1 MGKKYLGIDIEDR
14 FLKLVVMKDGKVQKT
29 CLEVMPDNIV
39 MGGRI
44 AAFHALSDY
53 LRDTVRRNKIRVKD
67 VAFALPS
74 ETYYIRRVKLPKMT
88 AAQLQINLPYEFHD
102 YLQDDTDQY
111 VFDYSVL
118 SVDEKSMELLIAA
131 LSKRQVE
138 QYKEMCKR
146 AGLRLCKLV
155 PDVLAIQEIVLP
167 SENPAAYRKRLAAQ
181 EKSRS
186 EEEKRENRSE
196 AREKKQHLRDRKRNG
211 LSVEELSARAAEEAR
226 ANGMQP
232 ADAVSATPGNAAA
245 SANEM
250 TPGNAAASANGMAP
264 GNAAASA
271 NEMTPGNAAASAN
284 GMAPGNAAAYANG
297 MTPGNAA
304 APANGMA
311 PLNAASSGS
320 IAATEE
326 KRKDYAVLSLEY
338 SRDRLHFFSN
348 GAYEITRNLGITEK
362 QICEVIAQNEGV
374 DIHIAQLMLDRN
386 QNHVLEQEQ
395 VSDLLQAVAT
405 EVMRVM
411 NFYNYNNP
419 RNTIDAIYYYGRE
432 VDSAF
437 LERIQSM
444 TELPI
449 RPLTDLLEK
458 PAGMPGTK
466 KLLEEPAGNEL
477 LMMLQGY
484 GAVLE

>member
-196 AREKKQHLRDRKRNG
+196 AREKKQHLKDRKRNG

-250 TPGNAAASANGMAP
+250 TPGNAIAS
-264 GNAAASA
+264 
-271 NEMTPGNAAASAN
+271 
-284 GMAPGNAAAYANG
+284 ANG

-311 PLNAASSGS
+311 PLNAAPSGS

-395 VSDLLQAVAT
+395 VSDLLQSVAT

-432 VDSAF
+432 ADSAF

-449 RPLTDLLEK
+449 RPLTDLLEETSENSGPKKSRSEK
-458 PAGMPGTK
+458 PVDNSG
-466 KLLEEPAGNEL
+466 AGNEL

>member
-232 ADAVSATPGNAAA
+232 ADAVSATPGNATA
-245 SANEM
+245 S
-250 TPGNAAASANGMAP
+250 
-264 GNAAASA
+264 
-271 NEMTPGNAAASAN
+271 
-284 GMAPGNAAAYANG
+284 ANG

-311 PLNAASSGS
+311 PFNAAPSGS
-320 IAATEE
+320 IAAAEE

-374 DIHIAQLMLDRN
+374 DIHIAQLMLDQN

-395 VSDLLQAVAT
+395 VSDLLQSVAT

-449 RPLTDLLEK
+449 RPLTDLLEETSENSGPKKSRSEK
-458 PAGMPGTK
+458 PVDNSG
-466 KLLEEPAGNEL
+466 AGNEL

>member
-232 ADAVSATPGNAAA
+232 ADAVSATPG
-245 SANEM
+245 S
-250 TPGNAAASANGMAP
+250 AAASANGM
-264 GNAAASA
+264 
-271 NEMTPGNAAASAN
+271 T
-284 GMAPGNAAAYANG
+284 
-297 MTPGNAA
+297 
-304 APANGMA
+304 
-311 PLNAASSGS
+311 PLNAAPSGS
-320 IAATEE
+320 IAAAEE

-395 VSDLLQAVAT
+395 VSDLLQSVAT

-449 RPLTDLLEK
+449 RPLTDLLEESSGT
-458 PAGMPGTK
+458 AG
-466 KLLEEPAGNEL
+466 AGNEL

>member
-245 SANEM
+245 SANGM
-250 TPGNAAASANGMAP
+250 TTGNAAASANGMAP
-264 GNAAASA
+264 
-271 NEMTPGNAAASAN
+271 
-284 GMAPGNAAAYANG
+284 
-297 MTPGNAA
+297 
-304 APANGMA
+304 
-311 PLNAASSGS
+311 LNAAPSGS

-348 GAYEITRNLGITEK
+348 GAYEITRNLGVTEK

-395 VSDLLQAVAT
+395 VSDLLQSVAT

-449 RPLTDLLEK
+449 RPLTDLLEESSGT
-458 PAGMPGTK
+458 AG
-466 KLLEEPAGNEL
+466 AGNEL

>member
-1 MGKKYLGIDIEDR
+1 MGKKYLGIDVEDR
-14 FLKLVVMKDGKVQKT
+14 FLKLVVMKDGKVLKT

-67 VAFALPS
+67 AAFALPS

-232 ADAVSATPGNAAA
+232 AGAVSAALGNAAA
-245 SANEM
+245 PA
-250 TPGNAAASANGMAP
+250 TGMAP
-264 GNAAASA
+264 GNAIA
-271 NEMTPGNAAASAN
+271 PAN
-284 GMAPGNAAAYANG
+284 GLA
-297 MTPGNAA
+297 PGNAA
-304 APANGMA
+304 APANGTA
-311 PLNAASSGS
+311 PGNAAPSGS
-320 IAATEE
+320 IAAAEE

-395 VSDLLQAVAT
+395 VSDLLQSVAT

-449 RPLTDLLEK
+449 RPLTDLLE
-458 PAGMPGTK
+458 
-466 KLLEEPAGNEL
+466 EPAGNEL
-477 LMMLQGY
+477 LTMLQGY

>member
-14 FLKLVVMKDGKVQKT
+14 FLKLVVMKDGKVLKT

-232 ADAVSATPGNAAA
+232 ADSVSATPGSAAA
-245 SANEM
+245 SANGM
-250 TPGNAAASANGMAP
+250 TPGNAAAS
-264 GNAAASA
+264 
-271 NEMTPGNAAASAN
+271 
-284 GMAPGNAAAYANG
+284 ANG

-304 APANGMA
+304 APANGMT
-311 PLNAASSGS
+311 PLNAVSSGS

-374 DIHIAQLMLDRN
+374 DIHIAQLMLDQN

-395 VSDLLQAVAT
+395 VSDLLQSVAT

-449 RPLTDLLEK
+449 RPLTDLLEESSGT
-458 PAGMPGTK
+458 AG
-466 KLLEEPAGNEL
+466 AGNEL

>member
-14 FLKLVVMKDGKVQKT
+14 FLKLVVMKDGKVLKT

-232 ADAVSATPGNAAA
+232 ADAVSATPGN
-245 SANEM
+245 
-250 TPGNAAASANGMAP
+250 TAASANGMTP
-264 GNAAASA
+264 GSAAAS
-271 NEMTPGNAAASAN
+271 
-284 GMAPGNAAAYANG
+284 ANG

-304 APANGMA
+304 ASANGMA

-362 QICEVIAQNEGV
+362 QICEVIAQDEGV

-395 VSDLLQAVAT
+395 VSDLLQSVAT

-449 RPLTDLLEK
+449 RPLTDLLEESSGT
-458 PAGMPGTK
+458 AG
-466 KLLEEPAGNEL
+466 AGNEL

>member
-1 MGKKYLGIDIEDR
+1 MSKKYLGIDIEDR
-14 FLKLVVMKDGKVQKT
+14 FLKLVVMKDGKVLKT

-232 ADAVSATPGNAAA
+232 ADAVSATTGNAAA

-250 TPGNAAASANGMAP
+250 IPGNAAASANGMAP
-264 GNAAASA
+264 
-271 NEMTPGNAAASAN
+271 
-284 GMAPGNAAAYANG
+284 
-297 MTPGNAA
+297 
-304 APANGMA
+304 
-311 PLNAASSGS
+311 LNAAPSGS
-320 IAATEE
+320 IATTEE

-362 QICEVIAQNEGV
+362 QICEVIAQDEGV

-395 VSDLLQAVAT
+395 VSDLLQSVAT

-449 RPLTDLLEK
+449 RPLTDLLEESSGT
-458 PAGMPGTK
+458 AG
-466 KLLEEPAGNEL
+466 AGNEL

>member
-1 MGKKYLGIDIEDR
+1 MGKKYLGIDVEDR
-14 FLKLVVMKDGKVQKT
+14 FLKLVVMKDGKVLKT

-232 ADAVSATPGNAAA
+232 AGA
-245 SANEM
+245 
-250 TPGNAAASANGMAP
+250 ANGTA
-264 GNAAASA
+264 
-271 NEMTPGNAAASAN
+271 
-284 GMAPGNAAAYANG
+284 
-297 MTPGNAA
+297 PGNAA
-304 APANGMA
+304 APANGTAPGNATAPTNGMALGNAAAPENGMALGNATAPANGMA
-311 PLNAASSGS
+311 PANAAPSGS
-320 IAATEE
+320 IAAAEE

-395 VSDLLQAVAT
+395 VSDLLQSVAT

-449 RPLTDLLEK
+449 RPLTDLLE
-458 PAGMPGTK
+458 
-466 KLLEEPAGNEL
+466 EPAGNEL
-477 LMMLQGY
+477 LTMLQGY

>member
-232 ADAVSATPGNAAA
+232 ADAVSATTGNVAA
-245 SANEM
+245 
-250 TPGNAAASANGMAP
+250 P
-264 GNAAASA
+264 
-271 NEMTPGNAAASAN
+271 
-284 GMAPGNAAAYANG
+284 ANG

-311 PLNAASSGS
+311 SLNAVPSGS
-320 IAATEE
+320 IAAAEE

-362 QICEVIAQNEGV
+362 QICEVIAQDEGV

-386 QNHVLEQEQ
+386 QNHFLEQEQ
-395 VSDLLQAVAT
+395 VSDLLQSVAT

-449 RPLTDLLEK
+449 RPLTDLLEESSGT
-458 PAGMPGTK
+458 AG
-466 KLLEEPAGNEL
+466 AGNEL

>member
-14 FLKLVVMKDGKVQKT
+14 FLKLVVMKDGKVLKT

-67 VAFALPS
+67 AAFALPS

-232 ADAVSATPGNAAA
+232 ADAVSATPGNATA
-245 SANEM
+245 S
-250 TPGNAAASANGMAP
+250 
-264 GNAAASA
+264 
-271 NEMTPGNAAASAN
+271 
-284 GMAPGNAAAYANG
+284 ANG

-311 PLNAASSGS
+311 PLNAAPSGS
-320 IAATEE
+320 IAAAEE

-338 SRDRLHFFSN
+338 SRDRLHYFAN

-395 VSDLLQAVAT
+395 VSDLLQSVAT

-449 RPLTDLLEK
+449 RPLTDLLEETSENSGPKKSRSEK
-458 PAGMPGTK
+458 PVDNSG
-466 KLLEEPAGNEL
+466 AGNEL

>member
-53 LRDTVRRNKIRVKD
+53 LRDTVRRNKIHVKD

-245 SANEM
+245 PANGM

-264 GNAAASA
+264 
-271 NEMTPGNAAASAN
+271 
-284 GMAPGNAAAYANG
+284 
-297 MTPGNAA
+297 
-304 APANGMA
+304 
-311 PLNAASSGS
+311 LNAAPSGS

-374 DIHIAQLMLDRN
+374 DIHIAQLMLDQN

-395 VSDLLQAVAT
+395 ISDLLQSIAT

-449 RPLTDLLEK
+449 RPLTDLLEETSENSG
-458 PAGMPGTK
+458 PK
-466 KLLEEPAGNEL
+466 KSRSEQPVDNSGAGNEL

>member
-14 FLKLVVMKDGKVQKT
+14 FLKLVVMKDGKVLKT

-88 AAQLQINLPYEFHD
+88 ATQLQINLPYEFHD

-181 EKSRS
+181 EKSRN

-245 SANEM
+245 SAN
-250 TPGNAAASANGMAP
+250 
-264 GNAAASA
+264 
-271 NEMTPGNAAASAN
+271 
-284 GMAPGNAAAYANG
+284 
-297 MTPGNAA
+297 
-304 APANGMA
+304 GMA

-320 IAATEE
+320 IAAAEE

-362 QICEVIAQNEGV
+362 QICEVIAQDEGV
-374 DIHIAQLMLDRN
+374 DIHIAQLMLDQN

-395 VSDLLQAVAT
+395 VSDLLQSVAT

-449 RPLTDLLEK
+449 RPLTDLLEESSGT
-458 PAGMPGTK
+458 AG
-466 KLLEEPAGNEL
+466 AGNEL

>member
-1 MGKKYLGIDIEDR
+1 MGKKYLGIDVEDR
-14 FLKLVVMKDGKVQKT
+14 FLKLVVMKDGKVLKT

-232 ADAVSATPGNAAA
+232 AGAVSAA
-245 SANEM
+245 
-250 TPGNAAASANGMAP
+250 
-264 GNAAASA
+264 
-271 NEMTPGNAAASAN
+271 
-284 GMAPGNAAAYANG
+284 
-297 MTPGNAA
+297 PGNAA

-311 PLNAASSGS
+311 PGNAAAPANGTAPGNAAASTNGMAPANAAPSGS
-320 IAATEE
+320 IAAAEE

-395 VSDLLQAVAT
+395 VSDLLQSVAT

-449 RPLTDLLEK
+449 RPLTDLLE
-458 PAGMPGTK
+458 
-466 KLLEEPAGNEL
+466 EPAGNEL
-477 LMMLQGY
+477 LTMLQGY

>member
-14 FLKLVVMKDGKVQKT
+14 FLKLVVMKDGKVLKT

-232 ADAVSATPGNAAA
+232 ADAVGA
-245 SANEM
+245 
-250 TPGNAAASANGMAP
+250 TPGNAAASANGM
-264 GNAAASA
+264 
-271 NEMTPGNAAASAN
+271 TL
-284 GMAPGNAAAYANG
+284 
-297 MTPGNAA
+297 GNAA

-311 PLNAASSGS
+311 PLNAAPSGS

-362 QICEVIAQNEGV
+362 QICEVIAQEEGV
-374 DIHIAQLMLDRN
+374 DIHIAQLMLDQN

-395 VSDLLQAVAT
+395 VSDLLQSVAT

-449 RPLTDLLEK
+449 RPLTDLLEESSGT
-458 PAGMPGTK
+458 AG
-466 KLLEEPAGNEL
+466 AGYEL

>member
-14 FLKLVVMKDGKVQKT
+14 FLKLVVMKDGKVLKT

-53 LRDTVRRNKIRVKD
+53 LRDTVRRDKIRVKD

-245 SANEM
+245 SVNAM
-250 TPGNAAASANGMAP
+250 TPGSAAAS
-264 GNAAASA
+264 
-271 NEMTPGNAAASAN
+271 
-284 GMAPGNAAAYANG
+284 ANG

-304 APANGMA
+304 APANGMT
-311 PLNAASSGS
+311 PLNAVSSGS

-374 DIHIAQLMLDRN
+374 DIHIAQLMLDQN

-395 VSDLLQAVAT
+395 VSDLLQSVAT

-432 VDSAF
+432 ADSAF

-449 RPLTDLLEK
+449 RPLTDLLEESSGT
-458 PAGMPGTK
+458 AG
-466 KLLEEPAGNEL
+466 AGNEL

>member
-1 MGKKYLGIDIEDR
+1 MGKKHLGIDIEDR
-14 FLKLVVMKDGKVQKT
+14 FLKLVVMKDGKVLKT

-232 ADAVSATPGNAAA
+232 AGAVSAA
-245 SANEM
+245 
-250 TPGNAAASANGMAP
+250 
-264 GNAAASA
+264 
-271 NEMTPGNAAASAN
+271 
-284 GMAPGNAAAYANG
+284 
-297 MTPGNAA
+297 PGNAA

-311 PLNAASSGS
+311 PGNAAAPANGMAPGNATAPANGTASGNAAPSGS
-320 IAATEE
+320 IAAAEE

-395 VSDLLQAVAT
+395 VSDLLQSVAT

-449 RPLTDLLEK
+449 RPLTDLLEESSGT
-458 PAGMPGTK
+458 AG
-466 KLLEEPAGNEL
+466 AGNEL

>member
-14 FLKLVVMKDGKVQKT
+14 FLKLVVMKDGKVLKT

-167 SENPAAYRKRLAAQ
+167 SENPAAYRKRLEAQ

-232 ADAVSATPGNAAA
+232 ADAVSVTTGNV
-245 SANEM
+245 
-250 TPGNAAASANGMAP
+250 AASANGMIP
-264 GNAAASA
+264 GNAVAS
-271 NEMTPGNAAASAN
+271 
-284 GMAPGNAAAYANG
+284 ANG

-304 APANGMA
+304 APANGMT
-311 PLNAASSGS
+311 PLNAAPSGS

-374 DIHIAQLMLDRN
+374 DIHIAQLMLDQN

-395 VSDLLQAVAT
+395 VSDLLQSVAT

-449 RPLTDLLEK
+449 RPLTDLLEETSENSGPKKSRSEK
-458 PAGMPGTK
+458 PVDNSG
-466 KLLEEPAGNEL
+466 AGNEL

>member
-1 MGKKYLGIDIEDR
+1 MGKKYLGIDVEDR
-14 FLKLVVMKDGKVQKT
+14 FLKLVVMKDGKVLKT

-232 ADAVSATPGNAAA
+232 AGAVSAAPGNAAA
-245 SANEM
+245 PANGM
-250 TPGNAAASANGMAP
+250 APGNAAAPANGTAPGNVAASANGMAP
-264 GNAAASA
+264 GNAAAPA
-271 NEMTPGNAAASAN
+271 NAA
-284 GMAPGNAAAYANG
+284 P
-297 MTPGNAA
+297 
-304 APANGMA
+304 
-311 PLNAASSGS
+311 SGS
-320 IAATEE
+320 IAAAEE

-395 VSDLLQAVAT
+395 VSDLLQSVAT

-449 RPLTDLLEK
+449 RPLTDLLE
-458 PAGMPGTK
+458 
-466 KLLEEPAGNEL
+466 EPAGNEL
-477 LMMLQGY
+477 LTMLQGY

>member
-14 FLKLVVMKDGKVQKT
+14 FLKLVVMKDGKVLKT

-196 AREKKQHLRDRKRNG
+196 AREKKQHLKDRKRNG

-245 SANEM
+245 S
-250 TPGNAAASANGMAP
+250 
-264 GNAAASA
+264 
-271 NEMTPGNAAASAN
+271 
-284 GMAPGNAAAYANG
+284 ANG

-374 DIHIAQLMLDRN
+374 DIHIAQLMFDQN

-395 VSDLLQAVAT
+395 VSDLLLSIAT

-449 RPLTDLLEK
+449 RPLTDLLEESSGT
-458 PAGMPGTK
+458 AG
-466 KLLEEPAGNEL
+466 AGNEL

>member
-14 FLKLVVMKDGKVQKT
+14 FLKLVVMKDGKVLKT

-211 LSVEELSARAAEEAR
+211 LSVEEISARAAEEAR

-245 SANEM
+245 
-250 TPGNAAASANGMAP
+250 
-264 GNAAASA
+264 
-271 NEMTPGNAAASAN
+271 
-284 GMAPGNAAAYANG
+284 
-297 MTPGNAA
+297 
-304 APANGMA
+304 PANGMA
-311 PLNAASSGS
+311 PLNAAPSES
-320 IAATEE
+320 IAAMEE

-362 QICEVIAQNEGV
+362 QICEVIAQDEGV

-395 VSDLLQAVAT
+395 VSDLLQSVAT

-449 RPLTDLLEK
+449 RPLTDLLEESSGT
-458 PAGMPGTK
+458 AG
-466 KLLEEPAGNEL
+466 AGNEL

>member
-232 ADAVSATPGNAAA
+232 ADAVSATSGNAAA
-245 SANEM
+245 SVNEM
-250 TPGNAAASANGMAP
+250 TPGNAAAS
-264 GNAAASA
+264 
-271 NEMTPGNAAASAN
+271 T
-284 GMAPGNAAAYANG
+284 
-297 MTPGNAA
+297 
-304 APANGMA
+304 NGMA
-311 PLNAASSGS
+311 PLNAAPSGS

-374 DIHIAQLMLDRN
+374 DIHIAQLMLDQN

-395 VSDLLQAVAT
+395 VSDLLQSVAT

-432 VDSAF
+432 ADSAF

-449 RPLTDLLEK
+449 RPLTDLLEESSGT
-458 PAGMPGTK
+458 AG
-466 KLLEEPAGNEL
+466 AGNEL

>member
-14 FLKLVVMKDGKVQKT
+14 FLKLVVMKDGKVLKT

-67 VAFALPS
+67 AAFALPS

-232 ADAVSATPGNAAA
+232 ADAVSATPGNATA
-245 SANEM
+245 S
-250 TPGNAAASANGMAP
+250 
-264 GNAAASA
+264 
-271 NEMTPGNAAASAN
+271 
-284 GMAPGNAAAYANG
+284 ANG

-311 PLNAASSGS
+311 PLNAAPSGS
-320 IAATEE
+320 IAAAEE

-395 VSDLLQAVAT
+395 VSDLLQSVAT

-432 VDSAF
+432 VDYAF

-449 RPLTDLLEK
+449 RPLTDLLEETSENSGPKKSRSEK
-458 PAGMPGTK
+458 PVDNSG
-466 KLLEEPAGNEL
+466 AGNEL

>member
-14 FLKLVVMKDGKVQKT
+14 FLKLVVMKDGKVLKT

-196 AREKKQHLRDRKRNG
+196 AREKKQHLKDRKRNG

-245 SANEM
+245 SAN
-250 TPGNAAASANGMAP
+250 
-264 GNAAASA
+264 
-271 NEMTPGNAAASAN
+271 
-284 GMAPGNAAAYANG
+284 G
-297 MTPGNAA
+297 MTAGNAA

-311 PLNAASSGS
+311 PLNAAPSGS

-362 QICEVIAQNEGV
+362 QICEVIAQDEGV

-395 VSDLLQAVAT
+395 VSDLLQSVAT

-432 VDSAF
+432 ADSAF

-449 RPLTDLLEK
+449 RPLTDLLEESSGT
-458 PAGMPGTK
+458 AG
-466 KLLEEPAGNEL
+466 AGNEL

>member
-14 FLKLVVMKDGKVQKT
+14 FLKLVVMKDGKVLKT

-250 TPGNAAASANGMAP
+250 TPGNAAASANGM
-264 GNAAASA
+264 
-271 NEMTPGNAAASAN
+271 T
-284 GMAPGNAAAYANG
+284 
-297 MTPGNAA
+297 
-304 APANGMA
+304 
-311 PLNAASSGS
+311 PLNAAPSGS

-374 DIHIAQLMLDRN
+374 DIHIAQLMLDQN

-395 VSDLLQAVAT
+395 VSDLLQSVAT

-449 RPLTDLLEK
+449 RPLTDLLEESSGT
-458 PAGMPGTK
+458 AG
-466 KLLEEPAGNEL
+466 AGNEL

>member
-1 MGKKYLGIDIEDR
+1 MGKKYLGIDVEDR
-14 FLKLVVMKDGKVQKT
+14 FLKLVVMKDGKVLKT

-232 ADAVSATPGNAAA
+232 ADAVSA
-245 SANEM
+245 
-250 TPGNAAASANGMAP
+250 AP
-264 GNAAASA
+264 GNA
-271 NEMTPGNAAASAN
+271 T
-284 GMAPGNAAAYANG
+284 
-297 MTPGNAA
+297 
-304 APANGMA
+304 APANGTA
-311 PLNAASSGS
+311 PGNAASSGS
-320 IAATEE
+320 IAAAEE

-395 VSDLLQAVAT
+395 VSDLLQSVAT

-449 RPLTDLLEK
+449 RPLTDLLEESSGT
-458 PAGMPGTK
+458 AG
-466 KLLEEPAGNEL
+466 AGNEL
-477 LMMLQGY
+477 LTMLQGY

>member
-14 FLKLVVMKDGKVQKT
+14 FLKLVVMKDGKVLKT

-67 VAFALPS
+67 AAFALPS

-232 ADAVSATPGNAAA
+232 ADAVSATPGNATA
-245 SANEM
+245 S
-250 TPGNAAASANGMAP
+250 
-264 GNAAASA
+264 
-271 NEMTPGNAAASAN
+271 
-284 GMAPGNAAAYANG
+284 ANG

-311 PLNAASSGS
+311 PLNAAPSGS
-320 IAATEE
+320 IAAAEE

-395 VSDLLQAVAT
+395 VSDLLQSVAT

-449 RPLTDLLEK
+449 RPLTDLLEETSENSGPKKSRSEK
-458 PAGMPGTK
+458 PLDNSG
-466 KLLEEPAGNEL
+466 AGNEL

>member
-14 FLKLVVMKDGKVQKT
+14 FLKLVVMKDGKVLKT

-53 LRDTVRRNKIRVKD
+53 LRDTARRNKIRVKD

-232 ADAVSATPGNAAA
+232 ADAVGA
-245 SANEM
+245 
-250 TPGNAAASANGMAP
+250 TPGNAAASANGM
-264 GNAAASA
+264 
-271 NEMTPGNAAASAN
+271 TPGNAA
-284 GMAPGNAAAYANG
+284 P
-297 MTPGNAA
+297 
-304 APANGMA
+304 
-311 PLNAASSGS
+311 SGS

-395 VSDLLQAVAT
+395 VSDLLQSVAT

-449 RPLTDLLEK
+449 RPLTDLLEETSENSGPKKSRSEK

-477 LMMLQGY
+477 LTMLQGY

>member
-1 MGKKYLGIDIEDR
+1 MSYGTNTLEILSDMGKKYLGIDIEDR
-14 FLKLVVMKDGKVQKT
+14 FLKLVVMKDGKVLKT

-232 ADAVSATPGNAAA
+232 ADAVSATPGNTAASANGMTPGSAAA
-245 SANEM
+245 SANGT

-264 GNAAASA
+264 
-271 NEMTPGNAAASAN
+271 
-284 GMAPGNAAAYANG
+284 
-297 MTPGNAA
+297 
-304 APANGMA
+304 
-311 PLNAASSGS
+311 LNAAPSGS

-348 GAYEITRNLGITEK
+348 GAYEITRNLGVTEK

-374 DIHIAQLMLDRN
+374 DIHIAQLMLDQN

-395 VSDLLQAVAT
+395 VSDLLQSVAT

-432 VDSAF
+432 ADSAF

-449 RPLTDLLEK
+449 RPLTDLLEESSGT
-458 PAGMPGTK
+458 AG
-466 KLLEEPAGNEL
+466 AGNEL

>member
-53 LRDTVRRNKIRVKD
+53 LRDTMRRNKIRVKD

-245 SANEM
+245 
-250 TPGNAAASANGMAP
+250 
-264 GNAAASA
+264 
-271 NEMTPGNAAASAN
+271 
-284 GMAPGNAAAYANG
+284 
-297 MTPGNAA
+297 
-304 APANGMA
+304 PANGMA
-311 PLNAASSGS
+311 PLNAAPSGS

-348 GAYEITRNLGITEK
+348 GAYEITRNLGVTEK

-374 DIHIAQLMLDRN
+374 DIHIAQLMLDQN

-395 VSDLLQAVAT
+395 VSDLLQSVAT

-449 RPLTDLLEK
+449 RPLTDLLKETSENSGPKKSRSEK
-458 PAGMPGTK
+458 PVDNSG
-466 KLLEEPAGNEL
+466 AGNEL

>member
-14 FLKLVVMKDGKVQKT
+14 FLKLVVMKDGKVLKT

-245 SANEM
+245 
-250 TPGNAAASANGMAP
+250 
-264 GNAAASA
+264 
-271 NEMTPGNAAASAN
+271 
-284 GMAPGNAAAYANG
+284 
-297 MTPGNAA
+297 
-304 APANGMA
+304 PANGMA

-320 IAATEE
+320 IAAAEE

-362 QICEVIAQNEGV
+362 QICEVIAQDEGV

-395 VSDLLQAVAT
+395 VSDLLQSVAT

-432 VDSAF
+432 ADSAF

-449 RPLTDLLEK
+449 RPLTDLLEESSGT
-458 PAGMPGTK
+458 AG
-466 KLLEEPAGNEL
+466 AGNEL
-477 LMMLQGY
+477 LTMLQGY

>member
-14 FLKLVVMKDGKVQKT
+14 FLKLVVMKDGKVLKT

-67 VAFALPS
+67 AAFALPS

-232 ADAVSATPGNAAA
+232 ADAVSATPGNATA
-245 SANEM
+245 S
-250 TPGNAAASANGMAP
+250 
-264 GNAAASA
+264 
-271 NEMTPGNAAASAN
+271 
-284 GMAPGNAAAYANG
+284 ANG

-311 PLNAASSGS
+311 PLNAAPSGS
-320 IAATEE
+320 IAAAEE

-386 QNHVLEQEQ
+386 QNNVLEQEQ
-395 VSDLLQAVAT
+395 VSDLLQSVAT

-449 RPLTDLLEK
+449 RPLTDLLEETSENSGPKKSRSEK
-458 PAGMPGTK
+458 PVDNSG
-466 KLLEEPAGNEL
+466 AGNEL

>member
-88 AAQLQINLPYEFHD
+88 TAQLQINLPYEFHD

-250 TPGNAAASANGMAP
+250 TPGNAAAP
-264 GNAAASA
+264 
-271 NEMTPGNAAASAN
+271 
-284 GMAPGNAAAYANG
+284 ANG
-297 MTPGNAA
+297 MTPGNATA
-304 APANGMA
+304 SANGMA
-311 PLNAASSGS
+311 PLNAAPSGS
-320 IAATEE
+320 IAAAEE

-395 VSDLLQAVAT
+395 VSDLLQSVAT

-449 RPLTDLLEK
+449 RPLTDLLEETSENSG
-458 PAGMPGTK
+458 PK
-466 KLLEEPAGNEL
+466 KSRSEQPVDNSGAGNEL

>member
-14 FLKLVVMKDGKVQKT
+14 FLKLVVMKDGKVLKT

-245 SANEM
+245 SANGM

-264 GNAAASA
+264 GNAA
-271 NEMTPGNAAASAN
+271 P
-284 GMAPGNAAAYANG
+284 
-297 MTPGNAA
+297 
-304 APANGMA
+304 
-311 PLNAASSGS
+311 SGS
-320 IAATEE
+320 IAAAEE

-395 VSDLLQAVAT
+395 VSDLLQSVAT

-449 RPLTDLLEK
+449 RPLTDLLE
-458 PAGMPGTK
+458 
-466 KLLEEPAGNEL
+466 EPAGNEL
-477 LMMLQGY
+477 LTMLQGY

>member
-14 FLKLVVMKDGKVQKT
+14 FLKLVVMKDGKVLKT

-196 AREKKQHLRDRKRNG
+196 AREKKQHLKDRKRNG

-250 TPGNAAASANGMAP
+250 TPGNAAASANGM
-264 GNAAASA
+264 
-271 NEMTPGNAAASAN
+271 
-284 GMAPGNAAAYANG
+284 
-297 MTPGNAA
+297 TPGNAA
-304 APANGMA
+304 APANGMT
-311 PLNAASSGS
+311 PLNAAPSGS

-348 GAYEITRNLGITEK
+348 GAYEITRNLGVTEK

-374 DIHIAQLMLDRN
+374 DIHIAQLMLDQN
-386 QNHVLEQEQ
+386 QNHILEQEQ
-395 VSDLLQAVAT
+395 VSDLLQSLAT

-432 VDSAF
+432 ADSAF

-449 RPLTDLLEK
+449 RPLTDLLEESSGT
-458 PAGMPGTK
+458 AG
-466 KLLEEPAGNEL
+466 AGNEL

>member
-14 FLKLVVMKDGKVQKT
+14 FLKLVVMKDGKVLKT

-232 ADAVSATPGNAAA
+232 ADAVSVTTGNV
-245 SANEM
+245 
-250 TPGNAAASANGMAP
+250 AASANGMIP
-264 GNAAASA
+264 GNAVAS
-271 NEMTPGNAAASAN
+271 
-284 GMAPGNAAAYANG
+284 ANG

-304 APANGMA
+304 APANGMT
-311 PLNAASSGS
+311 PLNAAPSGS

-374 DIHIAQLMLDRN
+374 DIHIAQLMLDQN

-395 VSDLLQAVAT
+395 VSDLLQSVAT

-449 RPLTDLLEK
+449 RPLTDLLEETSENSGPKKSRSEK
-458 PAGMPGTK
+458 PVDNSG
-466 KLLEEPAGNEL
+466 AGNEL

>member
-14 FLKLVVMKDGKVQKT
+14 FLKLVVMKDGRVQKT

-232 ADAVSATPGNAAA
+232 ADAVSATSGNAAA

-250 TPGNAAASANGMAP
+250 TPGNATAS
-264 GNAAASA
+264 
-271 NEMTPGNAAASAN
+271 
-284 GMAPGNAAAYANG
+284 ANG

-304 APANGMA
+304 ASANGMA

-338 SRDRLHFFSN
+338 SRDRLHFFSD

-395 VSDLLQAVAT
+395 VSDLLQSVAT

-449 RPLTDLLEK
+449 RPLTDLLEESSGT
-458 PAGMPGTK
+458 AG
-466 KLLEEPAGNEL
+466 AGNEL

>member
-14 FLKLVVMKDGKVQKT
+14 FLKLVVMKDGKVLKT

-232 ADAVSATPGNAAA
+232 AGAVSA
-245 SANEM
+245 
-250 TPGNAAASANGMAP
+250 AP
-264 GNAAASA
+264 GNAAG
-271 NEMTPGNAAASAN
+271 PAN
-284 GMAPGNAAAYANG
+284 GTAPGNATAPANG
-297 MTPGNAA
+297 MVPGNAA
-304 APANGMA
+304 APANGTA
-311 PLNAASSGS
+311 PANAAPSGS
-320 IAATEE
+320 IAAAEG

-395 VSDLLQAVAT
+395 VSDLLQSVAT

-449 RPLTDLLEK
+449 RPLTDLLE
-458 PAGMPGTK
+458 
-466 KLLEEPAGNEL
+466 EPAGNEL
-477 LMMLQGY
+477 LTMLQGY

>member
-14 FLKLVVMKDGKVQKT
+14 FLKLVVMKDGKVLKT

-74 ETYYIRRVKLPKMT
+74 ETYYIRRAKLPKMT

-245 SANEM
+245 SAN
-250 TPGNAAASANGMAP
+250 
-264 GNAAASA
+264 
-271 NEMTPGNAAASAN
+271 
-284 GMAPGNAAAYANG
+284 G

-304 APANGMA
+304 VPANGMA
-311 PLNAASSGS
+311 SLNAASSGS
-320 IAATEE
+320 IAAAEE

-395 VSDLLQAVAT
+395 VSDLLQSVAT

-449 RPLTDLLEK
+449 RPLTDLLE
-458 PAGMPGTK
+458 
-466 KLLEEPAGNEL
+466 EPAGNEL
-477 LMMLQGY
+477 LTMLQGY